1 MIDHKCVNKVL
12 LHDLLERLEND
23 GNISCEIINKRAGPN
38 KRAGW
43 NFLKKIINEQGQI
56 RASRMEIPQIINK
69 RACSI
74 IRQLRV
80 RTY

>member
-1 MIDHKCVNKVL
+1 MIDHICMNKVL

-43 NFLKKIINEQGQI
+43 NFLKKN
-56 RASRMEIPQIINK
+56 NK
-69 RACSI
+69 RAGPNKSK
-74 IRQLRV
+74 QDGNSSN
-80 RTY
+80 YK